1 MFENGKFF
9 FGCVLLFFGGEG
21 GWGCNKKKGKFGLYA
36 REGIVLRDDV
46 VWDGIVDE
54 WLVW

>member
-1 MFENGKFF
+1 LFENGKFF
-9 FGCVLLFFGGEG
+9 FGCVLLFFWGEG